1 MSEASTASAPAPTVE
16 EWVPKTELGRMV
28 KEGKIKSIDDIF
40 AMNLRIQEPEIVD
53 TLLPNLKY
61 EILNINIVQRQ
72 TDAGEVSQ
80 FQVVAVVG
88 NEDGYVGLGI
98 GKARQIGPAMEKA
111 IKKAKLNIMPV
122 RRGCGSWYCS
132 CDEPHS
138 VPFVVRGKAGSV
150 EVVLIPA
157 PKGVGL
163 VVGDAIKPI
172 LRLAG
177 IRDVWSRTFG
187 ETRTTLNF
195 AFAAWDA
202 LKKTYAFRI

>member
-1 MSEASTASAPAPTVE
+1 MSEVPTANIE
-16 EWVPKTELGRMV
+16 EWKPRTEIGRLV

-40 AMNLRIQEPEIVD
+40 IANARIQEPEIVD
-53 TLLPNLKY
+53 ALLTNLKY
-61 EILNINIVQRQ
+61 EVLSINIVQRQ
-72 TDAGEVSQ
+72 TDAGEVSR
-80 FQVVAVVG
+80 FQVVVALG
-88 NEDGYVGLGI
+88 NEDGYVGIGI

-111 IKKAKLNIMPV
+111 IREAKVNIIPV

-138 VPFVVRGKAGSV
+138 VPFVVRGRSGSV
-150 EVVLIPA
+150 LVELIPA

-163 VVGDAIKPI
+163 VAGDTIKPI

-177 IRDVWSRTFG
+177 IKDVWSRALG

-195 AFAAWDA
+195 AMATWNA
-202 LKKTYAFRI
+202 LKNTYMFKI

>member
-1 MSEASTASAPAPTVE
+1 MSEVPAANIE
-16 EWVPKTELGRMV
+16 EWKPRTEIGRLV

-40 AMNLRIQEPEIVD
+40 IANARIQEPEIVD
-53 TLLPNLKY
+53 ALLTNLKY
-61 EILNINIVQRQ
+61 EVLSINIVQRQ

-80 FQVVAVVG
+80 FQVAVALG
-88 NEDGYVGLGI
+88 NEDGYVGIGV

-111 IKKAKLNIMPV
+111 IREAKVNIIPV

-138 VPFVVRGKAGSV
+138 VPFVVRGRSGSV
-150 EVVLIPA
+150 FVELIPA

-163 VVGDAIKPI
+163 VAGDTIKPI

-177 IRDVWSRTFG
+177 IKDVWSRALG

-195 AFAAWDA
+195 AMATWNA
-202 LKKTYAFRI
+202 LKNTYIFKI

>member
-1 MSEASTASAPAPTVE
+1 MSEVPTANIE
-16 EWVPKTELGRMV
+16 EWKPRTEIGRLV
-28 KEGKIKSIDDIF
+28 KEGKVKSIDDIF
-40 AMNLRIQEPEIVD
+40 IANARIQEPEIVD
-53 TLLPNLKY
+53 ALLTNLKY
-61 EILNINIVQRQ
+61 EVLSINIVQRQ

-80 FQVVAVVG
+80 FQVAVALG
-88 NEDGYVGLGI
+88 NEDGYVGIGV

-111 IKKAKLNIMPV
+111 IREAKVNIIPV

-138 VPFVVRGKAGSV
+138 VPFVVKGKAGTVIV
-150 EVVLIPA
+150 ELIPA

-163 VVGDAIKPI
+163 VAGDTIKPI

-177 IRDVWSRTFG
+177 IKDVWSRTLG

-195 AFAAWDA
+195 AMATWNA
-202 LKKTYAFRI
+202 LKNTYMFKI